1 MQKSNNNRCVVYAR
15 YSCHNQTEQSIEGQ
29 IHDCEKYAEAH
40 GLQIVDTYIDRAL
53 TATSDRRPQFQQ
65 MIRDSSKK
73 LFDTILVWKLD
84 RFARNRYDSAVYKR
98 QLRQNGVSVI
108 SVMENITDSPEGV
121 LMESVLEGFAEY
133 FSKDLSQKVQRG
145 MRETALKHKVVGK
158 IPFGY
163 CKSPEG
169 TYAPDPVTAPAVKM
183 IFTMYVAGERKEDI
197 ADYLNS
203 HGYKTVYGNRFTKDA
218 ITPLVQNTRY
228 IGKYKYDDLEL
239 FDDNQ
244 RIISDELFELA
255 QAQARILKNAGA
267 MHRAKER
274 YLLTGK
280 LYCGYCHSKMNGET
294 GRSRNGKKYY
304 YYLCAGRKK
313 KHECDARNV
322 PKDFLESYIMDAI
335 SRLLNDNNIIDC
347 IVDTIMERQS
357 KSNMN
362 VAAIAALTN
371 QLNTIKRKINN
382 IMSAIEEGIVTP
394 TTKQRLQELE
404 AARNELEYEIDV
416 KKAQRCR
423 FSKTQLTSFFRSLD
437 LNTATT
443 IQKKQM
449 LIKQLINKIY
459 IWSDKILILYNLANL
474 SGSDEADS
482 YDKDFDEMLKA
493 VTDCSA
499 TAVFGSP
506 NYSIAEHIYL
516 YKYMLFSFYS
526 L

>member
-29 IHDCEKYAEAH
+29 MHDCEKYAEAH

-98 QLRQNGVSVI
+98 QLRLNGVSVI

-145 MRETALKHKVVGK
+145 MRETAMKHKIVGK

-197 ADYLNS
+197 ADYLNN
-203 HGYKTVYGNRFTKDA
+203 HGYKTVYGNKFTKDA

-228 IGKYKYDDLEL
+228 IGKYKYDDMEL
-239 FDDNQ
+239 YDDNQ

-255 QAQARILKNAGA
+255 QVQAGMLKNAGS
-267 MHRAKER
+267 MHRAKDR

-280 LYCGYCHSKMNGET
+280 LYCGYCQSKMHGET
-294 GRSRNGKKYY
+294 GRSRNGKKHY
-304 YYLCAGRKK
+304 YYLCTGRKK
-313 KHECDARNV
+313 KHECDARNIQ
-322 PKDFLESYIMDAI
+322 KDFLENYVMDAI
-335 SRLLNDNNIIDC
+335 SRLLNDNNIISC
-347 IVDTIMERQS
+347 IVDTIIERQS

-371 QLNTIKRKINN
+371 QLNTTNRKINN

-404 AARNELEYEIDV
+404 AVRNKLEYEIDV

-423 FSKTQLTSFFRSLD
+423 FSKSQLMNFFKSLD
-437 LNTATT
+437 LSENAPM
-443 IQKKQM
+443 KEKQM
-449 LIKQLINKIY
+449 LIKRLIDKIY
-459 IWSDKILILYNLANL
+459 IWDDKILILYNLVNL
-474 SGSDEADS
+474 SDLDEVDS
-482 YDKDFDEMLKA
+482 YNKDFDEILKA
-493 VTDCSA
+493 VTDSGSV
-499 TAVFGSP
+499 TAVFGSSNWARTSDP
-506 NYSIAEHIYL
+506 LINSQ
-516 YKYMLFSFYS
+516 
-526 L
+526 